1 LTPYYPGFIDGIHV
15 GGVHDVNSDS
25 LADILTAGGYP
36 GASGLTQQDPLSAPV
51 GSLGSVPV
59 QALDGMSLATLD
71 SFYAY
76 APYYYGGV
84 WVAGSR

>member
-1 LTPYYPGFIDGIHV
+1 VPENPKVPVQF
-15 GGVHDVNSDS
+15 
-25 LADILTAGGYP
+25 LAFGTGRPHTTLD
-36 GASGLTQQDPLSAPV
+36 SGLTQQDPLSAPV
-51 GSLGSVPV
+51 GSLGTVPV

-76 APYYYGGV
+76 APNYFGGV